1 MLLGLYVRARGTPGI
16 KFFLSPRAQ
25 RLYHL
30 LGLLI
35 AIPLGEIL
43 DAVESIETEFYCG
56 TKVKACE
63 PVLDLLCAGI
73 HDDHLDRPSLERLD
87 DYPAGNV
94 VLWRHG
100 IADDDETPGP

>member
-1 MLLGLYVRARGTPGI
+1 MPFGLYVLTRGTPGI
-16 KFFLSPRAQ
+16 KLFLGPRAQ

-56 TKVKACE
+56 TKAKACE
-63 PVLDLLCAGI
+63 PVLDLLGTGI
-73 HDDHLDRPSLERLD
+73 HDDHLDRPSRERLD

-100 IADDDETPGP
+100 IADDDQTPGP